1 MDTSRSALCTK
12 SQPDRYHQPVNRRP
26 ALFLI
31 LYVAVILYLSL
42 YPWRFVPNAGARTLY
57 WVPLF
62 SRRMIL
68 DAVLNVVFYV
78 PLGAAAFGS
87 FRRRGVG
94 AFLGALGL
102 GSLVSF
108 FVESAQLFIPTR
120 SGNLTDLL
128 SNSAGTLL
136 GVALVIVARSPPV
149 APRLSA
155 LYSPTLLLMGL
166 WAIWQAFAFLPRYGP
181 AIDVSHEVLGLL
193 ILALLAVR
201 RPFRIAPVLLLLWLA
216 ADELRPFQFRSP
228 PQPFSW
234 LPFESWFVGALESYY
249 GIIFGKL
256 FLYTA
261 ILWLERRGGMRWIWA
276 LAAPGAIL
284 FTGELAQRYLPSR
297 TPEITDVV
305 LLLGGAVMLRLVDP
319 SHWDNKGHS

>member
-1 MDTSRSALCTK
+1 MDTSPSALYTNN
-12 SQPDRYHQPVNRRP
+12 PLDRYHQPVNRRP
-26 ALFLI
+26 ALFLL

-42 YPWRFVPNAGARTLY
+42 YPWRFIPNGGPKALY
-57 WVPLF
+57 WGPLV

-78 PLGAAAFGS
+78 PLGAAAFAS
-87 FRRRGVG
+87 FRGRGAG
-94 AFLGALGL
+94 AFLGALAL
-102 GSLVSF
+102 GSLVSL
-108 FVESAQLFIPTR
+108 FVETAQLFIPTR

-136 GVALVIVARSPPV
+136 GVVIATTSRRVAARLPV
-149 APRLSA
+149 
-155 LYSPTLLLMGL
+155 LYSPDFLLVGL
-166 WAIWQAFAFLPRYGP
+166 WAIWQAFIFLPRYGP
-181 AIDVSHEVLGLL
+181 AVDVSQEVLGLL
-193 ILALLAVR
+193 ILALLAAR
-201 RPFRIAPVLLLLWLA
+201 RQFRIAPVLLLIWLA
-216 ADELRPFQFRSP
+216 FEELRPFQFRSP

-261 ILWLERRGGMRWIWA
+261 ILRVERRGGMQWIPA

-284 FTGELAQRYLPSR
+284 FAGELAQRYLPAR

-305 LLLGGAVMLRLVDP
+305 LLLAGAVMLYLVEP
-319 SHWDNKGHS
+319 SHWDNKGQT